1 MVLGLWA
8 LVFVETL
15 TKGLRP
21 KTKGQAQRPNPV
33 HRCIIPSLNHIT
45 ETNLR
50 GILLPI
56 TTPFTR
62 DEEIDVRGLQANIR
76 KWNESGIGGYVV
88 LGSTG
93 ERVNLDE
100 SECRQ
105 VIETARAETPTQLSF
120 IVGAGQES
128 RRGTIADI
136 KRAADAGAD
145 AVLVITPHFYRT
157 AITQEALIDHYRAA
171 ADASPVP
178 VVLYSMP
185 ALTGIQIEPE
195 TAAQLS
201 EHQNIFGIKD
211 SSPDVPKLTET
222 INVTDDGFA
231 VLTGNGTVLFEA
243 LSAGARGGILAV
255 GCVATAICIEIFRAV
270 DAGEVDRAKTL
281 QARLTPLAAAVT
293 TRFGIGGLK
302 AALELKGFVGGQ
314 VRSPL
319 LSAEDEAREEIR
331 RCLEEAEQALG
342 ESSPLVSAADD

>member
-1 MVLGLWA
+1 L
-8 LVFVETL
+8 
-15 TKGLRP
+15 K
-21 KTKGQAQRPNPV
+21 
-33 HRCIIPSLNHIT
+33 IT

-76 KWNESGIGGYVV
+76 KWNASGIAGYVV

-100 SECRQ
+100 SECRH

-145 AVLVITPHFYRT
+145 AVLVITPHFYRA
-157 AITQEALIDHYRAA
+157 AITQEALIDHYRSA
-171 ADASPVP
+171 ADGSPVP

-185 ALTGIQIEPE
+185 ALTGIKIEPE

-201 EHQNIFGIKD
+201 EHQNILGIKD
-211 SSPDVPKLTET
+211 SSADVAKLTET
-222 INVTDDGFA
+222 IKVTSDGFA
-231 VLTGNGTVLFEA
+231 VLTGNGTVLCEA
-243 LSAGARGGILAV
+243 LSAGAQGGILAV
-255 GCVATAICIEIFRAV
+255 GCVAMAICIEIFRAV
-270 DAGEVDRAKTL
+270 EAGEVDHAATL

-302 AALELKGFVGGQ
+302 AALELKGFAGGEA
-314 VRSPL
+314 RSPL
-319 LSAEDEAREEIR
+319 LAAGDEAREEIR
-331 RCLEEAEQALG
+331 RCLADAERALEATVGASLRG
-342 ESSPLVSAADD
+342 RP

>member
-1 MVLGLWA
+1 M
-8 LVFVETL
+8 
-15 TKGLRP
+15 
-21 KTKGQAQRPNPV
+21 
-33 HRCIIPSLNHIT
+33 NHVT

-62 DEEIDVRGLQANIR
+62 DEEIDVRGLRANIR
-76 KWNESGIGGYVV
+76 KWNVSGISGYVV

-100 SECRQ
+100 NECRH
-105 VIETARAETPTQLSF
+105 VIETARAETPRQLNF

-145 AVLVITPHFYRT
+145 AALVITPHFYRA
-157 AITQEALIDHYRAA
+157 AITQQALVDHYRAV
-171 ADASPVP
+171 ADAAPVP
-178 VVLYSMP
+178 VILYSMP
-185 ALTGIQIEPE
+185 LLTGIKIEPD

-201 EHQNIFGIKD
+201 EHQNIFGIKE
-211 SSPDVPKLTET
+211 SSADVAKLTET
-222 INVTDDGFA
+222 IKVTDDDFE

-243 LSAGARGGILAV
+243 LSAGARGGVLAV
-255 GCVATAICIEIFRAV
+255 GCVATAVCIEIFRAV
-270 DAGEVDRAKTL
+270 GAGEVDRAATL
-281 QARLTPLAAAVT
+281 QARLTPLAEAVT

-302 AALELKGFVGGQ
+302 VALEFKGFVGGH

-319 LSAEDEAREEIR
+319 LTAGDEAREEIR
-331 RCLEEAEQALG
+331 RCLSDAEQAL
-342 ESSPLVSAADD
+342 EASSPLVSAADD